1 MLWKGEILMETVAA
15 TGSAVVSYNLGPV
28 QRIPAGEGRVFRV
41 RDTDIAIF
49 RTRDGRVF
57 ATQATCPHRA
67 GPLADGLVG
76 AGKVVCP
83 LHNYTFELATG
94 QPVENSCAQLL
105 TYPVALNGAGE
116 IVLDLS
122 A

>member
-1 MLWKGEILMETVAA
+1 METV
-15 TGSAVVSYNLGPV
+15 TIGGSTVISHNLGSI
-28 QRIPAGEGRVFRV
+28 QRIPPGEGRVYRV
-41 RDTDIAIF
+41 RDTEVAIF
-49 RTRDGRVF
+49 RTRDGQVF

-76 AGKVVCP
+76 AGKIVCP
-83 LHNYTFELATG
+83 LHSYVFELATG

-116 IVLDLS
+116 IVLELNT
-122 A
+122 